1 MTNYF
6 PPTLRIA
13 SVVTR
18 WGVIRTHSKDTV
30 ANHSF
35 YVTTYAQDIAH
46 LIDWAP
52 DNNLYK
58 PLYWL
63 MRYSLI
69 HDLDELFTGD
79 LVTFIKPEII
89 DQDRAA
95 RYVAAQMQERM
106 PGIAAAFTEIAEL
119 PYADEIKRIVKVADW
134 LDALFFS
141 IDEQKIGNVAIQ
153 KYEPFTLDKL
163 KEAWF
168 KLPCD
173 SARLSDLW
181 ANEMLAAIRN
191 HRRLD

>member
-1 MTNYF
+1 MNHF
-6 PPTLRIA
+6 SPTLRTA

-18 WGVIRTHSKDTV
+18 WSTIRTHGKDTV

-35 YVTTYAQDIAH
+35 YVTQYAQDIAR
-46 LIDWAP
+46 LISWVTSDS
-52 DNNLYK
+52 YK
-58 PLYWL
+58 ALYWL
-63 MRYSLI
+63 MRYSMI

-95 RYVAAQMQERM
+95 RFVAAKMQEHM

-141 IDEQKIGNVAIQ
+141 IDEQKMGNCAIQ

-163 KEAWF
+163 REAWF
-168 KLPCD
+168 KLPCE

>member
-1 MTNYF
+1 MNHF
-6 PPTLRIA
+6 PPALRTA

-18 WGVIRTHSKDTV
+18 WSTIRTHGKDIVSSHT
-30 ANHSF
+30 F
-35 YVTTYAQDIAH
+35 YVTTYAQEIAR
-46 LIDWAP
+46 LIGWAN
-52 DNNLYK
+52 DDYK
-58 PLYWL
+58 ELYWL

-89 DQDRAA
+89 DRDRAA
-95 RYVAAQMQERM
+95 RFVATQMQERM

-119 PYADEIKRIVKVADW
+119 PYVDEIKRIVKVADW

-141 IDEQKIGNVAIQ
+141 IDEQKMGNYAIQ

-173 SARLSDLW
+173 SVQLTRLW
-181 ANEMLAAIRN
+181 MNEMLTAIRN